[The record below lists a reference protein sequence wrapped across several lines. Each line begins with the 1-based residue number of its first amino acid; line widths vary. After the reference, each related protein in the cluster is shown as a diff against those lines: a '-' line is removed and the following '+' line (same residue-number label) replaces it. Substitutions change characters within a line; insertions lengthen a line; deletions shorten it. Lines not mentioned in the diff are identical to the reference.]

1 MKILRFFT
9 VLLLLLAIEK
19 IFATPFQVK
28 IIGPEETIYQYASQH
43 CSPFDFPD
51 NPVRAFIDNNNQV
64 QLVFGSGE
72 NGFMQ
77 NTTGSS
83 LNGPLVH
90 TCTNSS
96 ITEPGTYGQL
106 QAPPSSFNNKLWIV
120 NTWTNDG
127 KTIYALIHNEFH
139 GELQSPTYCPS
150 SQKSKICQYWNLIAA
165 NSNDGGKTY
174 QLIHD
179 NHGNIQTALVSPLPF
194 KIGQTGSIPAQTNII
209 ESNGYYYMLVDVVV
223 PGWPAGM
230 CLFRTNTINDPT
242 SWRGWD
248 GAAFTVNLS
257 VNPYLFPDKTAT
269 TPCQPVTKPI
279 FRFSWTYNTVI
290 HQYLAI
296 GIAPNFHGQGQTIVY
311 STSPDMLHWAPPR
324 ALLQISWMNSNPNQT
339 GIGYPSLLDP
349 SSAGRN
355 FVYSGAHPYLYYTR
369 FNPRSP
375 EFNRRNRDLVRVPL
389 AVTYK
394 AVDY

>member
-1 MKILRFFT
+1 MKLQNKNKNYQIEVIPREGLVTVGFLTRLRE
-9 VLLLLLAIEK
+9 LECA
-19 IFATPFQVK
+19 
-28 IIGPEETIYQYASQH
+28 Y
-43 CSPFDFPD
+43 D
-51 NPVRAFIDNNNQV
+51 NPQTTNRN
-64 QLVFGSGE
+64 LSGKQTHR
-72 NGFMQ
+72 F
-77 NTTGSS
+77 
-83 LNGPLVH
+83 
-90 TCTNSS
+90 
-96 ITEPGTYGQL
+96 GTY
-106 QAPPSSFNNKLWIV
+106 
-120 NTWTNDG
+120 
-127 KTIYALIHNEFH
+127 
-139 GELQSPTYCPS
+139 
-150 SQKSKICQYWNLIAA
+150 
-165 NSNDGGKTY
+165 
-174 QLIHD
+174 
-179 NHGNIQTALVSPLPF
+179 
-194 KIGQTGSIPAQTNII
+194 
-209 ESNGYYYMLVDVVV
+209 
-223 PGWPAGM
+223 
-230 CLFRTNTINDPT
+230 
-242 SWRGWD
+242 
-248 GAAFTVNLS
+248 
-257 VNPYLFPDKTAT
+257 YLFPDKTAT